1 MKKIVSNF
9 LLLIFIV
16 LFLIVGVL
24 STVGFET
31 KKFNNL
37 ISNRI
42 NKSNNNVKISLNS
55 IKFKIDINE
64 ISLFLETSDSI
75 LNYRDAVI
83 PAKNIKVYIDFF
95 SILKSET
102 QIKKISL
109 ISKKINFEELKKIS
123 HSFKPSTFTSFLNN
137 KVNGG
142 KFNAE
147 IDFYLNN
154 ENILE
159 DFIARGSVFGLNANI
174 TNNLNLENS
183 SFTFFSDKT
192 DVLIQNFN
200 GNLSQLKIEKGDL
213 KVNFSSEIF
222 LETNFNTFMK
232 INKTTDDFKNLFLN
246 FDYLKN
252 IKSIEAESINNL
264 KLNLDKTYKLK
275 NFDFTSSGKIKKS

>member
-83 PAKNIKVYIDFF
+83 PAKNIKVNIDFF
-95 SILKSET
+95 AILNQNT
-102 QIKKISL
+102 NQKISL
-109 ISKKINFEELKKIS
+109 ISKKINFE
-123 HSFKPSTFTSFLNN
+123 N
-137 KVNGG
+137 
-142 KFNAE
+142 
-147 IDFYLNN
+147 
-154 ENILE
+154 
-159 DFIARGSVFGLNANI
+159 
-174 TNNLNLENS
+174 
-183 SFTFFSDKT
+183 
-192 DVLIQNFN
+192 
-200 GNLSQLKIEKGDL
+200 
-213 KVNFSSEIF
+213 
-222 LETNFNTFMK
+222 
-232 INKTTDDFKNLFLN
+232 
-246 FDYLKN
+246 
-252 IKSIEAESINNL
+252 
-264 KLNLDKTYKLK
+264 
-275 NFDFTSSGKIKKS
+275 